1 MDLNKNISI
10 WRGNTTPPTSN
21 HLWQK
26 DGKLYHYDGTSWK
39 ENEVDLSTEE
49 NDGLMSKE
57 DKAKLDSYEVVTDA
71 EIESLFTKV
80 AESTTVQ
87 RQTSWQKL

>member
-1 MDLNKNISI
+1 MDINKNISI
-10 WRGNTTPPTSN
+10 WRGNTSPPTSN

-57 DKAKLDSYEVVTDA
+57 DKHRLDNISDKVSQIQTATNEEIVGIFEEV
-71 EIESLFTKV
+71 INES
-80 AESTTVQ
+80 
-87 RQTSWQKL
+87 